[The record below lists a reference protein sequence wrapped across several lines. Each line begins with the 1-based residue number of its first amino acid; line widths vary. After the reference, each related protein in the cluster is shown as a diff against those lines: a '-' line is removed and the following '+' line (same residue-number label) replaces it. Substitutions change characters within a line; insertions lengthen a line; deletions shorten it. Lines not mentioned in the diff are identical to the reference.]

1 MRQEGRL
8 KNKVAD
14 QEVIGPEEHHADV
27 VSLSMQFEKH
37 ERQRLELLHVES
49 TQGSSSPENDQR
61 GEMKEAV

>member
-14 QEVIGPEEHHADV
+14 QEVIGPEEYHADV
-27 VSLSMQFEKH
+27 VSLSVQFEKH

-49 TQGSSSPENDQR
+49 TQGSTPEDDQR